1 VSRARPASRGARR
14 APCPPIRNAPQP
26 DAMSPETVLVGA

>member
-1 VSRARPASRGARR
+1 MTSTHFVRNA
-14 APCPPIRNAPQP
+14 IRNAPQP